1 MKLNKLRNKISS
13 EDFCNKII
21 QQYNLSKQGFYDLS
35 YMQRRTNSNTNLWYA
50 YNKQYKINFIDLNSY
65 SQTGN
70 FITIDTIKFRLKN
83 KFEYWK
89 HYLEEI
95 TSIEVDIIIEEIME
109 LELLGQFFSQNDYH
123 TKYVC
128 AIKTKQEYFFKLL
141 SENEF
146 LNYLYSHKLQTIKEN
161 NIKIHLNMNEIEQ
174 FINK

>member
-35 YMQRRTNSNTNLWYA
+35 YIQRRTNSNTNLWYA
-50 YNKQYKINFIDLNSY
+50 YNKQYKINFMDLNSY

-89 HYLEEI
+89 NYLEEI

-146 LNYLYSHKLQTIKEN
+146 LNYLYSHKLQTMKEN
-161 NIKIHLNMNEIEQ
+161 NIKIHLNMNEIQQ